1 MTEQTHTQDNNNQFL
16 LHVHYVPGII
26 LETSHISAYLI
37 FVTILQGRYHYYP
50 HLIDGA
56 HAGY

>member
-1 MTEQTHTQDNNNQFL
+1 MEQTHTQDNNNQFL
-16 LHVHYVPGII
+16 LNVYSGLGII
-26 LETSHISAYLI
+26 LKISHISAYLI

-50 HLIDGA
+50 HLIDGG